1 VPHRVIPT
9 VAATNPLDYPGWA
22 EGEFLAAFVR
32 LVDRVGADDAW
43 RIYEKLGKRPR
54 GRPPGPK
61 HPERNEELQ
70 QLVAALNTPNPTP
83 TAQAAQLIHDA
94 FPGIYGP
101 NQKAVETKI
110 RRLGQR
116 SS

>member
-1 VPHRVIPT
+1 VPRRVTPT
-9 VAATNPLDYPGWA
+9 AAAANPLDYSAWA

-32 LVDRVGADDAW
+32 LVSQVGADAAW
-43 RIYEKLGKRPR
+43 DVYEKLGKRPR

-61 HPERNEELQ
+61 HPERTEELRR
-70 QLVAALNTPNPTP
+70 LVAALNTPNPTP
-83 TAQAAQLIHDA
+83 TAQAAQLIHAA

-116 SS
+116 NP